1 MPVVV
6 EGRHRRGVTGAR
18 GAAIVMRFDGY
29 GQPMGAERRD
39 GAWRLY
45 VLSDDGKRRAVHDVA
60 VPPDL
65 EASEL
70 LTWLADIYHESASPR
85 HPDVVRLGD

>member
-1 MPVVV
+1 M
-6 EGRHRRGVTGAR
+6 
-18 GAAIVMRFDGY
+18 IRFDVY
-29 GQPMGAERRD
+29 GRRMGVERRD

-70 LTWLADIYHESASPR
+70 LAWLADIYHESASPR
-85 HPDVVRLGD
+85 HPDVIRLRD